1 MDMCCFL
8 VLHALP
14 SGSLSWLEVAKHR
27 RYIHSMRTSTVPT
40 HSLHPDGNVMATA
53 GLTGIVQLWDVRK
66 IPTLSSREKPKPI
79 SSQQAGGR
87 SINSAYFSP
96 SGRRLLTTTQS
107 NTLEIFVDAHL
118 SKGAMTPKRSVRHD
132 NQTGRWLSTFTA
144 KWHPGLLDDGEIFVV
159 GSMSRPRC
167 IEIYDRDGGLLREIR
182 GDALTAV
189 ASRCCFHP
197 DPNRLIVV
205 GGNSSGRVTIAR

>member
-1 MDMCCFL
+1 M
-8 VLHALP
+8 LP
-14 SGSLSWLEVAKHR
+14 ILSKHHR
-27 RYIHSMRTSTVPT
+27 FHSTHIHRLT

-107 NTLEIFVDAHL
+107 NKLEIFADAHL
-118 SKGAMTPKRSVRHD
+118 SKGDMMTPKRSVRHD

-144 KWHPGLLDDGEIFVV
+144 RWHGGLSDDGEIFVV